1 MPLLGILLLRIPVT
15 LNWII
20 AAMLLGTGLAFYPF
34 WWKIKAKLYGSS
46 AWAKARGW
54 PAESVQGHAGLL
66 MAGGLWLL
74 IVGTA
79 WWHGYPT
86 DQGGQPATFLT
97 QTEFMEKLHA
107 GLITHCIVSY
117 NQKTF
122 PITEIRGT
130 FVEPEI
136 NSTTKDN
143 PATRAEISFIT
154 PTVFLAPKMREELL
168 ASKNCEVETP
178 ANTLL
183 GEIIDGIR
191 HQLSNGR
198 SGAR

>member
-1 MPLLGILLLRIPVT
+1 LCAAARYFVTAHPRDFELDHRRDVARDGSGVLPLLVENQGEVVRFLRV
-15 LNWII
+15 
-20 AAMLLGTGLAFYPF
+20 GQSQG
-34 WWKIKAKLYGSS
+34 
-46 AWAKARGW
+46 
-54 PAESVQGHAGLL
+54 VQGHAGLL